1 MNNFISRE
9 NLIKIK
15 GGAKFSSGDT
25 ITTTSGDVGK
35 VTGVVECSSLYMVI
49 PSGVTCYLVKLHL
62 PVKGS
67 YNTYDADNHVV
78 REDEIKDLQTKTF
91 TNCKYYLGQTVSVTN
106 QLIEISNPSN
116 PFGYEKDLVSDSGY
130 ISDIKKI
137 NGNCYYDIVFNRK
150 KIGVKVPESYI
161 NTSTIY
167 INPVINNPAIQDVGK
182 NKTLRKDVV
191 EYYQNKIQKWIKKYS
206 EFKKYKNKQNK
217 IISKSGFKF
226 IYKTLKRFLQKN
238 TKLNWYDLRD
248 KNVYEDIKEFFETK
262 LKNL

>member
-15 GGAKFSSGDT
+15 GGAKFSDGDT
-25 ITTTSGDVGK
+25 ITTTSGDVGTI
-35 VTGVVECSSLYMVI
+35 TGQVDCSFIDNSTAGTICYVVKFKSSSLNGI
-49 PSGVTCYLVKLHL
+49 
-62 PVKGS
+62 
-67 YNTYDADNHVV
+67 YNQYDASHYYI
-78 REDEIKDLQTKTF
+78 RENQIKDLQTKTF